1 MFRLLGFRTN
11 KTWKKILSITY
22 LVFCALFVIVAIT
35 EKRKGQITAYDFW
48 IDKATWFVLLI
59 TAVSPYIF
67 LSDTKFRDKLPL
79 FRKRSKGASV
89 AGMLIAV
96 FSLFLIYGAVYSAHS
111 AEYKADMKNHTY
123 VAVSSKDATCEND
136 GEIQK
141 CCEYC
146 GKETTETVDK
156 LGHSMTE
163 ASRKAATANG
173 EGYIVNKCTVCGKE
187 ETVILEKL
195 IQNESS
201 SNTVTEVTTNEVTAE
216 VTEEPSTEFEWEPA
230 IGNLYKDVELY
241 IVTEDK
247 SFLYGIV
254 TEYNSSAHKVKVY
267 LVEGETF
274 MWFPTREV
282 SYLTKLK
289 VRSDDPNLPENRLES
304 VF

>member
-79 FRKRSKGASV
+79 FGKRSKGASV

-111 AEYKADMKNHTY
+111 AEYKADMKNHAY
-123 VAVSSKDATCEND
+123 VVVSAEDADCENG
-136 GEIQK
+136 GEILK
-141 CCEYC
+141 RCEYC
-146 GKETTETVDK
+146 EDEITETVEK

-163 ASRKAATANG
+163 VSRKEATAKEG
-173 EGYIVNKCTVCGKE
+173 GYIVNKCTVCGKE
-187 ETVILEKL
+187 ETVVLEKL
-195 IQNESS
+195 IQNESD
-201 SNTVTEVTTNEVTAE
+201 SNAVTEVTTKEETAE
-216 VTEEPSTEFEWEPA
+216 DTEEPSAEFEWKSA

-282 SYLTKLK
+282 SYLMKLK
-289 VRSDDPNLPENRLES
+289 VRSDDPNLPENRSES
-304 VF
+304 GF